1 MTVEIWSDVMCPF
14 CYLGKRNFEAAME
27 QFAGKDQVKA
37 EWKSFQLNPALG
49 TEGMN
54 TLEYL
59 SQMRGMQEA
68 QVRASF
74 EGLRSAGAEK
84 GLVFNF
90 DKAVIVNT
98 AAAHRLIQ
106 LAKEKGKGDA
116 AEELLFKAHFTDGKN
131 VSDLKVLQE
140 IGAELGLSTAETE
153 SAQTDQQYQ
162 EGLERDQYEAQQTGV
177 RGVPFFVF
185 DRKYAVSGAQPAEV
199 LLQTLEK
206 VMAEARPAD
215 TATDGVSCDVNGK
228 CN

>member
-14 CYLGKRNFEAAME
+14 CYLGKRNFEAAVE
-27 QFAGKDQVKA
+27 QFAGRDQVET

-49 TEGMN
+49 EEGMS

-59 SQMRGMQEA
+59 SQMRGMQES

-74 EGLRSAGAEK
+74 EGIRSAGAEK
-84 GLVFNF
+84 GLIFNF

-106 LAKEKGKGDA
+106 LAREKGKGDE

-131 VSDLKVLQE
+131 VSDLKILRE
-140 IGAELGLSTAETE
+140 IGAELGLSAAETE
-153 SAQTDQQYQ
+153 SAQADPRYQ
-162 EGLERDQYEAQQTGV
+162 EGLERDLYEASQIGV

-185 DRKYAVSGAQPAEV
+185 DRKYAVSGAQPAAV
-199 LLQTLEK
+199 FLQTLEK
-206 VMAEARPAD
+206 VMAEVGTAD
-215 TATDGVSCDVNGK
+215 TANDGVSCDVNGK
-228 CN
+228 CD